1 MKTLEE
7 IKLFVAAKIADKE
20 MTASYR
26 NRNGKYYVTI
36 KQYPQKD
43 LINLFLFFKDAPNI
57 HMTSGSNHEA
67 TFRVY
72 TDAQLKKT

>member
-7 IKLFVAAKIADKE
+7 IKLFVAAKIAGKE

-26 NRNGKYYVTI
+26 NRNGKYYLTI
-36 KQYPQKD
+36 KQYPHKD
-43 LINLFLFFKDAPNI
+43 MTNLFLFFRDAPNI
-57 HMTSGSNHEA
+57 CMTSGGNNEA